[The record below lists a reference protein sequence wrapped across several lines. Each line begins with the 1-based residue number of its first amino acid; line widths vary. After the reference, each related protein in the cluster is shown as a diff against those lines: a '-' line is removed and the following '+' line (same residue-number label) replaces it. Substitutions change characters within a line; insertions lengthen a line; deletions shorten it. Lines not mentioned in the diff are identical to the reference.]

1 MPAFYVW
8 FLPFLTCQ
16 SSLCDAYALF
26 TIWLF
31 LQSFHFLYTA
41 RSCFFF
47 LFFLSSSMF
56 SSPPNCFRLP
66 TVEAALFPFVSSF
79 QWQSMQ
85 TSIIDCWHFP
95 FWTSTWRLLEY
106 SSLLKEQ
113 LFGSFHPAICQML
126 CKEQLLTFS
135 SLVML
140 FGLCAVTGVLRIEL
154 TENTIPGLSIRFCY
168 CSLNCGPFSANA
180 RN

>member
-1 MPAFYVW
+1 
-8 FLPFLTCQ
+8 
-16 SSLCDAYALF
+16 
-26 TIWLF
+26 
-31 LQSFHFLYTA
+31 
-41 RSCFFF
+41 
-47 LFFLSSSMF
+47 
-56 SSPPNCFRLP
+56 
-66 TVEAALFPFVSSF
+66 
-79 QWQSMQ
+79 
-85 TSIIDCWHFP
+85 
-95 FWTSTWRLLEY
+95 
-106 SSLLKEQ
+106 
-113 LFGSFHPAICQML
+113 ML